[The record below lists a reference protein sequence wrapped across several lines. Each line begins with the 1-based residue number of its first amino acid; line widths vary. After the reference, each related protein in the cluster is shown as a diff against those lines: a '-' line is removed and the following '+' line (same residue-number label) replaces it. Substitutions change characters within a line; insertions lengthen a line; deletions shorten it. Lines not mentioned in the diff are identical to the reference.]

1 MSIDIE
7 YLNYKIK
14 DLPVMRVIE
23 IDDGFDWLGVLSVIG
38 SNFIITKSEKGYV
51 GLIYPDKF
59 LLIRSFLGAGEVPL
73 VGIADEL
80 PEELK
85 MQMHY
90 MGLYYGSEGFQ
101 VSDSDVDVIPRTD
114 LKFDPYTWY
123 ECYAKDGIVVFVKY
137 SEKEK

>member
-14 DLPVMRVIE
+14 DLPVARVVE
-23 IDDGFDWLGVLSVIG
+23 VPEPFDWFGVWSAMA
-38 SNFIITKSEKGYV
+38 SNYIETKSEKGYV
-51 GLIYPDKF
+51 GLIFPDKF

-80 PEELK
+80 SEEFK

-101 VSDSDVDVIPRTD
+101 VSDSDVDAIPRKD

-123 ECYAKDGIVVFVKY
+123 ECYAKDGLVVFVKY
-137 SEKEK
+137 SEKEE

>member
-1 MSIDIE
+1 MVIDVE

-14 DLPVMRVIE
+14 DLPVARIIE
-23 IDDGFDWLGVLSVIG
+23 IPDHFDWLGVLSAMG
-38 SNFIITKSEKGYV
+38 SNYITTKSEKGYV

-59 LLIRSFLGAGEVPL
+59 LLIRSFRGAGEVTR
-73 VGIADEL
+73 VAIADEL
-80 PEELK
+80 SEELK

-123 ECYAKDGIVVFVKY
+123 KCYAWAGIVVFVKY
-137 SEKEK
+137 SEEDE